1 MIKYSAQ
8 RHRRLHGMGWDGLPC
23 GYKVHMNLFY
33 PFIRKKDGKNENPFS
48 LSNPTLFCSNV
59 ESHPRHNLSPSSGA
73 CLDEARVHCLLVI
86 LLAKLGGAISSSVQ
100 GVGRRSVLEL
110 VVVVVNEPQNQNAR
124 APHNFHGGRFCLMRG
139 LERRR
144 RMKKGGGATMPS
156 RASALLVA
164 AVLLTVQAAADN
176 ATYKACH
183 TGDGKAHL
191 YNCGPKFDHNDDKI
205 AQLEA
210 ITSPTRFV
218 AYTNNC

>member
-1 MIKYSAQ
+1 M
-8 RHRRLHGMGWDGLPC
+8 
-23 GYKVHMNLFY
+23 
-33 PFIRKKDGKNENPFS
+33 
-48 LSNPTLFCSNV
+48 
-59 ESHPRHNLSPSSGA
+59 SH
-73 CLDEARVHCLLVI
+73 ET
-86 LLAKLGGAISSSVQ
+86 
-100 GVGRRSVLEL
+100 
-110 VVVVVNEPQNQNAR
+110 QNAR
-124 APHNFHGGRFCLMRG
+124 APHNFHEGRFCLTRG
-139 LERRR
+139 LERRRR